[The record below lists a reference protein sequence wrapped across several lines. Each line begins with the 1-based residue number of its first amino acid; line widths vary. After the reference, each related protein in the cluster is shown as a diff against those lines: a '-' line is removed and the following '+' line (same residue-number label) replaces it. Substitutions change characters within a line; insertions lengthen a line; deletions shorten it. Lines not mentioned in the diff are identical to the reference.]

1 MVWVWF
7 PFAGVNRCF
16 SKYDL
21 QVKTTCIV
29 EVVYMHFVNTEDTTG
44 TVELALY
51 YMCCLSLSSRFLM
64 LFQEDSCANKPCSYQ
79 RGVDIYLLAK

>member
-1 MVWVWF
+1 MWVWL

-29 EVVYMHFVNTEDTTG
+29 EVVYIHFVNTEDTTG

-51 YMCCLSLSSRFLM
+51 VLSLTVIPL
-64 LFQEDSCANKPCSYQ
+64 LDVVP
-79 RGVDIYLLAK
+79 RGQLC